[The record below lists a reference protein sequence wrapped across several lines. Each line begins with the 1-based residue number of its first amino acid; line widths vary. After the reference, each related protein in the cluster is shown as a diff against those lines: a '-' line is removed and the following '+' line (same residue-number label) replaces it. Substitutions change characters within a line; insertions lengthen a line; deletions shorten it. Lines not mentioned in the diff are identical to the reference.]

1 MASILSLELIEAI
14 KRFYFVSVTHTNP
27 KPTRVFRVKDKND
40 FHLVTFSDND
50 QMRFVT
56 PEFLATWNR
65 VNAASGVPVVTLTD
79 FTFYCTIEMDGFMY
93 NPFDP
98 NIKQDL
104 VYKLASAMDFQ
115 EAANYLIRE
124 FPSLDNSIEGALRL
138 FKLIDY
144 TEPGGDLKII
154 TQNPD
159 EAEYLHCNRD
169 ENHDA
174 VFRFLGRAEIQ
185 DATRQGC
192 NLPLTFQGS
201 MYDDREFL
209 NVVCAKVSV
218 PVKGEIMKR
227 LATHV
232 DINNAIDH
240 FIEEYQSCMDS
251 NFA

>member
-27 KPTRVFRVKDKND
+27 NPTRVFRVQDNNE
-40 FHLVTFSDND
+40 FLLVTFRDND
-50 QMRFVT
+50 QMRVVN
-56 PEFLATWNR
+56 PEFLAAWNQE
-65 VNAASGVPVVTLTD
+65 NAARNVPPVQFTD
-79 FTFYCTIEMDGFMY
+79 FTFYCTIQMAGFAN
-93 NPFDP
+93 NPR
-98 NIKQDL
+98 ITQDL

-115 EAANYLIRE
+115 EAANYLIQQ

-154 TQNPD
+154 TQTPE

-169 ENHDA
+169 KNHDA
-174 VFRFLGRAEIQ
+174 FFRFLGRAEIR

-192 NLPLTFQGS
+192 YLPLTFQGS
-201 MYDDREFL
+201 MYNDREFL